1 MLTSS
6 RVIGE
11 STVDSLLSDVQ
22 SAAERA
28 VSISRSRAGRPLD
41 YSLSSFSLV
50 EEMLTEAHEYLAEL
64 EPSQIEGLIT
74 SVGSYLLESA
84 RRAVGGTYSWLE
96 KQKEP
101 VLIVGEPA
109 FHVALATWS
118 KVRGRLMGDPSD
130 NIPFHMDGF
139 VARTKQARAGDR
151 VLFI

>member
-1 MLTSS
+1 
-6 RVIGE
+6 
-11 STVDSLLSDVQ
+11 VDSLLLDVQ

-28 VSISRSRAGRPLD
+28 VSISQSRAGPTLD

-50 EEMLTEAHEYLAEL
+50 EEMLSEARQYLTDL
-64 EPSQIEGLIT
+64 EPSRIDGLVT
-74 SVGSYLLESA
+74 SFGSYLLESA
-84 RRAVGGTYSWLE
+84 RRAVGGRYSWLE

-109 FHVALATWS
+109 FHVALGTCQ
-118 KVRGRLMGDPSD
+118 KVRGRLMGDPGD

-139 VARTKQARAGDR
+139 MARAKQARAGDR